1 MKTRMSVAGVT
12 LILLAGCSGAATDT
26 VTSTETV
33 TETATETATVEVV
46 STSVPQECL
55 DALDAADQVILYA
68 SDGFTL
74 SGEAMSAAADGFEAA
89 GSFDVAGLEDVADR
103 MIAVND
109 EMDALSPLMGDAGS
123 DYAAKAEKCRGL

>member
-1 MKTRMSVAGVT
+1 MKTRMSMAGVT

-33 TETATETATVEVV
+33 TETATVEVV
-46 STSVPQECL
+46 SESVPQECL
-55 DALDAADQVILYA
+55 DALDAADRVILYA
-68 SDGFTL
+68 SDGFAL
-74 SGEAMSAAADGFEAA
+74 NAEAMSAAAAGFEAA
-89 GSFDVAGLEDVADR
+89 GSFDLAGLEAVNDR

-109 EMDALSPLMGDAGS
+109 EMDDLAPLMGDAGS